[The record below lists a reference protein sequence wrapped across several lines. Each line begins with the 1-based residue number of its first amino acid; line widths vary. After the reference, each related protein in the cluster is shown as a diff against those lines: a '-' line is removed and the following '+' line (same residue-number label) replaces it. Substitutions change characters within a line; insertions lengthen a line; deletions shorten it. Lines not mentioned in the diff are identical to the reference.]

1 MEIKGNLW
9 NKITS
14 TLLIKSIVWN
24 SIVECMKKEKNQD
37 ITSYLTSV
45 NVKWNVFLI
54 KTQNPLINGE
64 IQMIENILKWEIKKK
79 LQMVGVPFNEFEI
92 RYL

>member
-1 MEIKGNLW
+1 
-9 NKITS
+9 
-14 TLLIKSIVWN
+14 
-24 SIVECMKKEKNQD
+24 MKKEKNQD

-79 LQMVGVPFNEFEI
+79 LQMVGVPFSEFEI